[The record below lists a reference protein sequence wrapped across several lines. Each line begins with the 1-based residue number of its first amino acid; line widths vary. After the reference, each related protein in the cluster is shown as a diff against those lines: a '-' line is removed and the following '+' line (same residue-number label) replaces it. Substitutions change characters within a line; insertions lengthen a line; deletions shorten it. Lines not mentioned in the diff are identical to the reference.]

1 MGAPVEVTH
10 NFQVDFV
17 WKSTSFDRY
26 VCLLPSLYF
35 PASTLQSPALGVA
48 AASGVSV
55 LLLLITEG
63 QVCTAA
69 PRWCVPLTWSFP
81 FRMQSAL
88 KTFAVDETSVSGYI
102 YHKLLGHEVED
113 VIIKC
118 QLPKRFT
125 AQGLPDLNH
134 SQVLPRPGGRRV
146 PDCRGCPVSGP
157 PPCLHP

>member
-1 MGAPVEVTH
+1 MEVTH

-26 VCLLPSLYF
+26 VHLFPLLCF
-35 PASTLQSPALGVA
+35 PGSQPAFGVA
-48 AASGVSV
+48 TTSSISV
-55 LLLLITEG
+55 LPHVTEG
-63 QVCTAA
+63 QVCTLA
-69 PRWCVPLTWSFP
+69 PWLCMPLTWSFP

-134 SQVLPRPGGRRV
+134 SQVLTYPGDRRV
-146 PDCRGCPVSGP
+146 LDCRACRVSGSLP
-157 PPCLHP
+157 HLQP

>member
-1 MGAPVEVTH
+1 MEV
-10 NFQVDFV
+10 NLIRQVCPPP
-17 WKSTSFDRY
+17 SPRACL
-26 VCLLPSLYF
+26 CLLGRPWPSVW
-35 PASTLQSPALGVA
+35 LQSPHC
-48 AASGVSV
+48 SV
-55 LLLLITEG
+55 LWGARLPG
-63 QVCTAA
+63 SFVC
-69 PRWCVPLTWSFP
+69 PPLSWSFP

-134 SQVLPRPGGRRV
+134 SQVLTCPAGRRV
-146 PDCRGCPVSGP
+146 PGPRACVLSGP